1 MLFFLFFP
9 FCFIFISIRAVSVSR
24 FGFHGSPVS
33 FPIVHHSSIGG
44 GGNIFSIYTAS
55 WDLDC
60 TETRAPPGLE
70 RKMKTGEKVKCEGRR
85 KYAYKNYQRI
95 HSRTNDENMRSWM
108 KTSHGSGSK
117 IFINFYV
124 PGYWTAEVEWKK
136 KRIEIK
142 NESREKCNEF
152 YSFLSFC
159 LLAFHAPQNVMSTTN
174 KRSILIYL
182 LPNMRE
188 SRIKMGAL

>member
-1 MLFFLFFP
+1 MLFFLFFLFVSFLFQFGLFP
-9 FCFIFISIRAVSVSR
+9 FRDSVSMEAP
-24 FGFHGSPVS
+24 FH
-33 FPIVHHSSIGG
+33 FRSSITAPSGG
-44 GGNIFSIYTAS
+44 KKNIFSIYTAS

-60 TETRAPPGLE
+60 AETRAPPGLE

-85 KYAYKNYQRI
+85 KYAYKNYQRT

-136 KRIEIK
+136 KRIKMK